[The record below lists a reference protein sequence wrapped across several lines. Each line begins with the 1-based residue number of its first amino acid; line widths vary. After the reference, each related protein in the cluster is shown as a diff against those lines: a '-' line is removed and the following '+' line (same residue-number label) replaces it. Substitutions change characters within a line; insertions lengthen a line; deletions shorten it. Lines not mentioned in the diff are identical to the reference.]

1 MTRKDLVRSVA
12 DGLDVDQKQ
21 AQTIVQRVLDTVL
34 ATLATQGRVEL
45 RNFGVFEVK
54 RRAARK
60 AHNPRTG
67 EKVDVPERHV
77 VTFKPGREMQQR
89 IEARANSQ
97 HDLDSTRLFPSYD
110 HRRFV
115 LVVCSIGLPSSLR

>member
-1 MTRKDLVRSVA
+1 MTKRDLVRSVA
-12 DGLDVDQKQ
+12 EGLDVDQKQ

-34 ATLATQGRVEL
+34 TTLAIQGRVEL

-67 EKVDVPERHV
+67 EKVDVPERDV

-89 IEARANSQ
+89 IEHRANSENEG
-97 HDLDSTRLFPSYD
+97 DSARL
-110 HRRFV
+110 
-115 LVVCSIGLPSSLR
+115 SSS

>member
-1 MTRKDLVRSVA
+1 MTKKELVRSVA
-12 DGLDVDQKQ
+12 EGLDVDQKQ

-34 ATLATQGRVEL
+34 TTLAATGRVEL

-60 AHNPRTG
+60 ARNPLTG
-67 EKVDVPERHV
+67 EQVDVPEKDV

-89 IEARANSQ
+89 IEGRSNRETEA
-97 HDLDSTRLFPSYD
+97 DSPRPVSD
-110 HRRFV
+110 QM
-115 LVVCSIGLPSSLR
+115 SGLE